1 MGQLIAGP
9 FTTRIMA
16 EFGAEVI
23 KIEPPEKGDPLRN
36 WRHLYNGTSLWW
48 AVQSR
53 NKKSVAVNLKEPEG
67 QELVRRLVKSFDVV
81 VENFRPGTLE
91 KWGLGYDQL
100 RQVNPR
106 IIMVRV
112 SGYGQDGPYRD
123 KAGFGSVGEAMGGL
137 RHVTGYPDRP
147 PTRVGVSLGDALA
160 AMYAVIGALMAIY
173 HRDVKGRGEGQVIDV
188 ALYEAVFSMME
199 GMLPEYD
206 KLGVT
211 RERTGSVLP
220 GIAPSNTYLT
230 KDNKY
235 IVIGGNGDAIFKR
248 LMHLVGR
255 PDLSEDP
262 DLQSN
267 NGRARQ
273 ADMLDEVIESW
284 TRTRTLQEALAGLD
298 EAKVPA
304 GPIYSIEDMVN
315 DAHFL
320 ARGMI
325 QEFADERYGKLK
337 VPGVVPKLSATPG
350 GTDWLGPDLGAHTEE
365 VLTGEL
371 KMSQDEIKQLKQRGI
386 IG

>member
-1 MGQLIAGP
+1 
-9 FTTRIMA
+9 MA